1 MSLALTYTVNGT
13 ELKVINLAS
22 VIYRSIIIF
31 NNLHVFYIYSFS
43 SLMDD
48 NSINN
53 QIRYI
58 EHVKLTYYYLQIQ
71 RYQSKYRALITA
83 MFMEHRVHI
92 NSLFM

>member
-22 VIYRSIIIF
+22 ATHSIIIF
-31 NNLHVFYIYSFS
+31 NNLHVFDIHSFS

-58 EHVKLTYYYLQIQ
+58 EHVELTYYYLQIQ

-83 MFMEHRVHI
+83 MFMENRVHI